1 MPSGSSRGE
10 RSGNNLVINLSHN
23 TGTVIDR
30 AIVSFDEGR
39 TLPKLQIGSNSTK
52 LYISQDG
59 EEYAI
64 AYSEKTGEMPLNF
77 RAAENGE
84 YTLTVAINDPVI
96 ARSAVTKQS
105 TYAHLIDNLTGADVD
120 LLVEFSD
127 NPTSLIHICGLRET
141 LSELLHL
148 DVDIV
153 KLPRK
158 PDDGMQIDR
167 TVLMYGA

>member
-1 MPSGSSRGE
+1 MPTMDMIQQAVE
-10 RSGNNLVINLSHN
+10 Q
-23 TGTVIDR
+23 
-30 AIVSFDEGR
+30 A
-39 TLPKLQIGSNSTK
+39 
-52 LYISQDG
+52 
-59 EEYAI
+59 
-64 AYSEKTGEMPLNF
+64 
-77 RAAENGE
+77 AAEYPIKRVELFGSYANG
-84 YTLTVAINDPVI
+84 TAD
-96 ARSAVTKQS
+96 ADS
-105 TYAHLIDNLTGADVD
+105 DVD

>member
-1 MPSGSSRGE
+1 MPTMDMIQQAVE
-10 RSGNNLVINLSHN
+10 Q
-23 TGTVIDR
+23 
-30 AIVSFDEGR
+30 A
-39 TLPKLQIGSNSTK
+39 
-52 LYISQDG
+52 
-59 EEYAI
+59 
-64 AYSEKTGEMPLNF
+64 
-77 RAAENGE
+77 AAEYPIKRVELFGSYANG
-84 YTLTVAINDPVI
+84 T
-96 ARSAVTKQS
+96 
-105 TYAHLIDNLTGADVD
+105 ADADSDID
-120 LLVEFSD
+120 LLVEFCD

>member
-1 MPSGSSRGE
+1 MP
-10 RSGNNLVINLSHN
+10 
-23 TGTVIDR
+23 TM
-30 AIVSFDEGR
+30 
-39 TLPKLQIGSNSTK
+39 
-52 LYISQDG
+52 
-59 EEYAI
+59 
-64 AYSEKTGEMPLNF
+64 EMIQQAVEQA
-77 RAAENGE
+77 AAEYPIKRVELFGSYANG
-84 YTLTVAINDPVI
+84 TAD
-96 ARSAVTKQS
+96 ADS
-105 TYAHLIDNLTGADVD
+105 DVD